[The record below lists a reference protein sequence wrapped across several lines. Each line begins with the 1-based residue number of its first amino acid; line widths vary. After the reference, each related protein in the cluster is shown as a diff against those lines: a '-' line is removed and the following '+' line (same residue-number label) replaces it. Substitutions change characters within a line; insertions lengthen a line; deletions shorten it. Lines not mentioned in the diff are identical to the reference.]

1 MTFGRLAMLLW
12 LSSHLRLYGKDK
24 LESRCSFLKRAKKKK
39 EDMEFEE
46 RDIGIYLRG
55 VKGRDKAT
63 YIKYNIYT

>member
-1 MTFGRLAMLLW
+1 MFFFKKG
-12 LSSHLRLYGKDK
+12 
-24 LESRCSFLKRAKKKK
+24 KKKK